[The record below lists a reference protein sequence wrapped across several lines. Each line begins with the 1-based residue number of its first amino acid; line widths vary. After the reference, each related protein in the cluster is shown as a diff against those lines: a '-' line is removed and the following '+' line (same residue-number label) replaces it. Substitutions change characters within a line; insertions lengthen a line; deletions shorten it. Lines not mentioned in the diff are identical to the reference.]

1 MLKWSQFFRRGVKF
15 SRNENHMSIL
25 IAKKRRWPGIIALAA
40 VAALALSACSAS
52 DAEAPDSP
60 AQEDNSLNAM
70 LPDNIRKTGKITLA
84 TDASFGPP
92 WFYQPEGETGYAGI
106 DYDLITEAADRLGVE
121 VDVESLAFAGV
132 IPGLTSGRYDIAM
145 VGMSLTAERTQEID
159 MIGYVIDGNSIV
171 VKAGNP
177 LGIKGME
184 DLCGLPVAAATGT
197 FQLTLLEQ
205 QSETCGDSPMD
216 ISAFPTKQDTFLQ
229 IQSGRV
235 DATMDG
241 YAVSHYLQANK
252 VPGSEGIEPIDTD
265 GPVMIKALGIGLKKG
280 NDQLRDAL
288 QAALQQMVDD
298 GSYLEILKKWD
309 IAPLALETISINDPD
324 LDENPQLKIGQ

>member
-1 MLKWSQFFRRGVKF
+1 MTIS
-15 SRNENHMSIL
+15 
-25 IAKKRRWPGIIALAA
+25 IAKKRLRPGLIALAFA
-40 VAALALSACSAS
+40 GVAALGLSACSAPA
-52 DAEAPDSP
+52 AEEPEQEQEQEQ
-60 AQEDNSLNAM
+60 QEDSLNAM
-70 LPDNIRKTGKITLA
+70 LPDDIRQAGKITLA

-92 WFYQPEGETGYAGI
+92 WFYQPEGQNGFAGI
-106 DYDLITEAADRLGVE
+106 DYDLITEAVKRLDIEVE
-121 VDVESLAFAGV
+121 VESLAFAGV

-145 VGMSLTAERTQEID
+145 VGMSLTAERTQQID

-205 QSETCGDSPMD
+205 QSEKCGDKPME
-216 ISAFPTKQDTFLQ
+216 ISAFPTKLDTFLQ
-229 IQSGRV
+229 IQSGRA

-252 VPGSEGIEPIDTD
+252 VPGSEGIEPVDTD
-265 GPVMIKALGIGLKKG
+265 GPVMIKALGIGLQKG

-288 QAALQQMVDD
+288 QAAFQQMVDD
-298 GSYLEILKKWD
+298 GAYGKILQKWG
-309 IAPLALETISINDPD
+309 IEALALEKISINDPD
-324 LDENPQLKIGQ
+324 LKENPQLKIGQ